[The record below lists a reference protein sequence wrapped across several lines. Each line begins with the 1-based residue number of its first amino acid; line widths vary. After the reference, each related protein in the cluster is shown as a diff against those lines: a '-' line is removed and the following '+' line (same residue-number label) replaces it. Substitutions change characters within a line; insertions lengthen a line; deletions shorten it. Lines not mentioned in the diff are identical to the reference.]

1 MKNQKYV
8 FLITLLSVVGCSS
21 TGVLPKG
28 DGVYTITASNSLVGS
43 AAAKKTVFEEAD
55 SFCKKNG
62 KNIKV
67 ISSQQGYEQWNL
79 DFICK

>member
-1 MKNQKYV
+1 MNKKKFIY
-8 FLITLLSVVGCSS
+8 LIALLPIVGCSS

-28 DGVYTITASNSLVGS
+28 DGIYTITASNSLSGS

-55 SFCKKNG
+55 SFCKKSG

-67 ISSQQGYEQWNL
+67 LNSQQGFEQWNL